1 MNTEACGSTRHV
13 RLQGYSGRARAW
25 QRASWNRVLREALIG
40 CLIMLIPALL
50 LGFFISWQF
59 GVAIIALTA
68 TSAMFS
74 SAFFT
79 LRGHTWGCS
88 AKKGVV
94 LALGWW
100 ERV

>member
-1 MNTEACGSTRHV
+1 
-13 RLQGYSGRARAW
+13 
-25 QRASWNRVLREALIG
+25 
-40 CLIMLIPALL
+40 MLIPTLL
-50 LGFFISWQF
+50 LGFFISWQI
-59 GVAIIALTA
+59 GVALIALTL
-68 TSAMFS
+68 S
-74 SAFFT
+74 SALLSSVFFT